1 MATLMLTSNYNK
13 LYRNPEYNFSNYF
26 VPNIKLN
33 YSNICNRPFI
43 FTISEN
49 IKSNSL
55 KYFKIKLFDGLS
67 FKSIVM
73 KNTEF
78 PLDDSTVGKNILY
91 KNALNIIM
99 QDFCDNNGIIDL
111 KHDNIFDKDI
121 QYIVVHYFDIYTVYI
136 IGTITIIKH
145 NVKPFYIIYNDNT
158 AVYYSQNI
166 LITHTNSLCYIAHS
180 GKHVFNTFMASPR
193 FTQNTEYIISD
204 NKIIKKYIYNSLK
217 MRKCIKSF
225 SVNTLN
231 KYISWSETNDILTE
245 RYFVNKKNDSSRL
258 ISQCM
263 FSDSGLR
270 HRGTYTQTSNNNITK
285 TSIQIDDE
293 TVYEKHNSNINID
306 KITAKR
312 NNNTDY
318 IIGWKLAKN
327 KNGVFRIVKL
337 GIPDTSKIVMPIA
350 SDFFVL
356 HRKERCNMA
365 IVLDIQ
371 EAIETIKTVV
381 PNEKLAY
388 SCIYDKLM
396 VYSVGSPVYPDSFD
410 DSVDNSCTHGIHFH
424 RDRNAIFKLW
434 ML

>member
-1 MATLMLTSNYNK
+1 
-13 LYRNPEYNFSNYF
+13 
-26 VPNIKLN
+26 
-33 YSNICNRPFI
+33 
-43 FTISEN
+43 
-49 IKSNSL
+49 
-55 KYFKIKLFDGLS
+55 
-67 FKSIVM
+67 
-73 KNTEF
+73 
-78 PLDDSTVGKNILY
+78 
-91 KNALNIIM
+91 
-99 QDFCDNNGIIDL
+99 
-111 KHDNIFDKDI
+111 
-121 QYIVVHYFDIYTVYI
+121 
-136 IGTITIIKH
+136 
-145 NVKPFYIIYNDNT
+145 
-158 AVYYSQNI
+158 
-166 LITHTNSLCYIAHS
+166 
-180 GKHVFNTFMASPR
+180 MASPK

-204 NKIIKKYIYNSLK
+204 KKIIKKYIYNSLK
-217 MRKCIKSF
+217 MRKHIKSL
-225 SVNTLN
+225 SVDTLN

-245 RYFVNKKNDSSRL
+245 RNFVNKKNDSSRL

-263 FSDSGLR
+263 FSDSESGLR

-306 KITAKR
+306 KITANR
-312 NNNTDY
+312 NNKTDY

-356 HRKERCNMA
+356 YRKERCNMA

-371 EAIETIKTVV
+371 EAIETIKSVV